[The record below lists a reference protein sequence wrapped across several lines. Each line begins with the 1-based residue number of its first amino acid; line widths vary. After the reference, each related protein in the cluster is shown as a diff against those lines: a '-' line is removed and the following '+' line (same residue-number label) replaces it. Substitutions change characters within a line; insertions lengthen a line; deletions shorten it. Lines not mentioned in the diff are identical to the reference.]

1 MTVCDFANTLS
12 IIKAIHFNL
21 TNKMNCSQ
29 YNCGKLIVLKSK
41 TSPQAFNSDKQILE
55 AMPQPNVDQQMCF
68 ALYSASHS
76 MTKVYKPLLNA
87 LNLTYPQ
94 YLVLLVLWQ
103 KDCVT
108 VNTLGERLFL
118 DSGTLT
124 PLLKRLEK
132 NGYLSRQ
139 RATEDERRVIVKLT
153 KLGEQLQEKSQ
164 HVPLKVAC
172 STGCALPEIN
182 SMNDQLISL
191 RTSLISSMN

>member
-1 MTVCDFANTLS
+1 MKPSSTFKNTTPL
-12 IIKAIHFNL
+12 
-21 TNKMNCSQ
+21 
-29 YNCGKLIVLKSK
+29 
-41 TSPQAFNSDKQILE
+41 
-55 AMPQPNVDQQMCF
+55 NVDQQMCF
-68 ALYSASHS
+68 ALYSASLS
-76 MTKVYKPLLNA
+76 MTKIYKPLLSA

-103 KDCVT
+103 KDGVT

-139 RATEDERRVIVKLT
+139 RAVEDERRVIVKLT
-153 KLGEQLQEKSQ
+153 EAGKRLQAESQ

-172 STGCALPEIN
+172 STGCSLPELHTLN
-182 SMNDQLISL
+182 GQLISL
-191 RTSLISSMN
+191 RAALISHINLI

>member
-1 MTVCDFANTLS
+1 ME
-12 IIKAIHFNL
+12 
-21 TNKMNCSQ
+21 
-29 YNCGKLIVLKSK
+29 SK
-41 TSPQAFNSDKQILE
+41 TNPQTFNTDKQNLE
-55 AMPQPNVDQQMCF
+55 VMPQPNLDQQMCF
-68 ALYSASHS
+68 ALYSASLS

-103 KDCVT
+103 QDSVP

-153 KLGEQLQEKSQ
+153 KLGKELQEKSQ

-172 STGCALPEIN
+172 STGCSPSEIHTLN
-182 SMNDQLISL
+182 NQLIAL
-191 RTSLISSMN
+191 RASLITHIKL